1 MTKRDTHLTRRQAL
15 AGIGAVGFAA
25 AGMAVGTRSTGSW
38 NQYTSYTYA
47 QSNVPTNL
55 LVGWRSRYNGGLVRE
70 SPTDEVADVDEI
82 GAPVRLIDQR
92 NVLPMDT
99 GSTSVGLRIDD
110 PGENVPDGVRVWMK
124 IDPDIGTDP
133 ASRALAERIEVSVH
147 YDTGFLGVGGCA
159 GAETVGENPPLG
171 SGIFSGTLAEL
182 DGDDLT
188 EGIEVDPG
196 ILDNGC
202 LTPEE
207 TRCLAFNW
215 AFPIGEGG
223 NAGKGGSVDFDVS
236 FYAVDCAWD
245 GNPFAAPVP
254 DREDSEGSAD
264 STTSTGSEVAE

>member
-1 MTKRDTHLTRRQAL
+1 MTKRDIHLTRRQAL
-15 AGIGAVGFAA
+15 AGIGAVGFATL
-25 AGMAVGTRSTGSW
+25 GMAGGRSTGSW
-38 NQYTSYTYA
+38 DQYTSYTYA
-47 QSNVPTNL
+47 QSDVPTNL
-55 LVGWRSRYNGGLVRE
+55 LVGWRSRYNDQLVRE
-70 SPTDEVADVDEI
+70 SPTDEVTEVDEI
-82 GAPVRLIDQR
+82 GSPVRLIDQE

-124 IDPDIGTDP
+124 IDPEIGSDP
-133 ASRALAERIEVSVH
+133 ASQALAERIDVSVR

-159 GAETVGENPPLG
+159 GAESVEDLPTFGD
-171 SGIFSGTLAEL
+171 GIFAGTLAEL

-202 LTPEE
+202 LTPDES
-207 TRCLAFNW
+207 RCLAFNW

-223 NAGKGGSVDFDVS
+223 NAGKGGSVDFDVR

-245 GNPFAAPVP
+245 GNPFEESVP
-254 DREDSEGSAD
+254 DRDESAD
-264 STTSTGSEVAE
+264 SEVAE

>member
-47 QSNVPTNL
+47 QSNVPTSL
-55 LVGWRSRYNGGLVRE
+55 LVGWRSRYNDQLVRE
-70 SPTDEVADVDEI
+70 SPTDEVTEVDEI
-82 GAPVRLIDQR
+82 GAPVRLIDQD

-110 PGENVPDGVRVWMK
+110 QGQNVPDGVRVWMK

-133 ASRALAERIEVSVH
+133 ASQALAERIEVSVR

-159 GAETVGENPPLG
+159 GAENLESFPSFPTFGD
-171 SGIFSGTLAEL
+171 GIFSGTLAEL
-182 DGDDLT
+182 DGDDLA
-188 EGIEVDPG
+188 EGIEIDPG
-196 ILDNGC
+196 MLDNGC
-202 LTPEE
+202 LTPDES
-207 TRCLAFNW
+207 RCLAFNW
-215 AFPIGEGG
+215 RFPIGEGG
-223 NAGKGGSVDFDVS
+223 NAGKGGSVDFDVE

-245 GNPFAAPVP
+245 GNPFAEPVP
-254 DREDSEGSAD
+254 DREESAD
-264 STTSTGSEVAE
+264 SEVSQ